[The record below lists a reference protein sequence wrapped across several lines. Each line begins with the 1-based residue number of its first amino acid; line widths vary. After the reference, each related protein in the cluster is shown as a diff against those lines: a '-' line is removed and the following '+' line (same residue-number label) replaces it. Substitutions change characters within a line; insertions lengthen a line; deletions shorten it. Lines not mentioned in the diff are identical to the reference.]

1 MVYYSTGNPGLWSPA
16 YRCPDKTHE
25 ECNAGDFDNKW
36 SMTIFGR
43 KVDTGDAV
51 FAYQMTPFDQW
62 DYDGINE
69 NMLTDMDVDGK
80 KREDP

>member
-25 ECNAGDFDNKW
+25 ECNAGGFDNKW

-43 KVDTGDAV
+43 KVEDGCCGLRLPDDALRPV
-51 FAYQMTPFDQW
+51 
-62 DYDGINE
+62 G
-69 NMLTDMDVDGK
+69 L
-80 KREDP
+80 